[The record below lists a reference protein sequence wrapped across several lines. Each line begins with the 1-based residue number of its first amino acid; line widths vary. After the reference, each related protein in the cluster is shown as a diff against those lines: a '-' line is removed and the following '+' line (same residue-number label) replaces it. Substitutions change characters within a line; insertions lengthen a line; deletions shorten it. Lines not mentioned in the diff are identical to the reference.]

1 MFKLVIQDDEG
12 KTTVVPLIRDEITV
26 GRKEGNTIRLTERNV
41 SRRHARI
48 LRNNG
53 TIAIEDLESYNGVRV
68 NGSRIKGRQPLTV
81 SDRIQI
87 GDYLIELKT
96 DSDDSLASTPDD
108 QLTQP
113 IEKPEPSAGASGS
126 IPIPQVGPNA
136 ETTKMPSQ
144 LVPNQHKNEMFSV
157 VVGAANTPAPVLEPA
172 SPAAAPAAEAPGK
185 ATKGSRKA
193 KGSPEATPVTDEAR
207 HARLVVLS
215 SNFAGVEYELT
226 ETSTVL
232 GRTDEND
239 IVINHRSISRNHA
252 KIVRDG
258 ASYTIVDLQS
268 SNGVRVNNEEYEK
281 VQLHRGDLVDLGHV
295 RLRFA
300 DPGDDYAFKPE
311 DVSDVSTGSS
321 KGVWYA
327 LLAVLAVLVVVGLF
341 ALLSDG
347 AGDGTDQQQGA
358 SGKSSDA
365 TSATSSGTSKTEL
378 EGLMAEAQQA
388 MEARDW
394 SVAGL
399 KAREAQ
405 RVAGSD
411 TAGQQAAQKV
421 IDRASA
427 EENFKTES
435 ESLRQAIE
443 RKDHAKLR
451 QHMAAIDEQ
460 SVYHAEARAAHDKE
474 RDAYIARVAQEAEAL
489 LEDGRKCPQIRTLQ
503 REAATHWPEAGERV
517 GEILERCQRPRTPAN
532 TQVTQPRP
540 PQPGS
545 DPVTQ
550 PDPPP
555 RDEPDEPE
563 DDPRAS
569 TKSFEELVTEAE
581 EAGRKGLFGQARRLC
596 SQALKLKPRDG
607 RASVVCAIAA
617 CNLNNEQAARRYY
630 ASAPT
635 QEYKNQIYQICR
647 SKGIEVRQ

>member
-96 DSDDSLASTPDD
+96 DGDEQLPSTPDD

-113 IEKPEPSAGASGS
+113 IEKPEPPASASAS

-144 LVPNQHKNEMFSV
+144 LVSNHVKNEMFSV
-157 VVGAANTPAPVLEPA
+157 VASAANTPAPALEPPQPVPA
-172 SPAAAPAAEAPGK
+172 SAPDAVPGK
-185 ATKGSRKA
+185 STDKSAKVSRKA
-193 KGSPEATPVTDEAR
+193 KGAAESTDEAR
-207 HARLVVLS
+207 PARLVVLS

-226 ETSTVL
+226 EAATVL

-252 KIVRDG
+252 KIVREG

-268 SNGVRVNNEEYEK
+268 SNGVRVNNEEYDK
-281 VQLHRGDLVDLGHV
+281 VQLQRGDLVDLGHV

-300 DPGDDYAFKPE
+300 DPGDDYVFKPE

-327 LLAVLAVLVVVGLF
+327 LLAVLVVLVGVGLF

-347 AGDGTDQQQGA
+347 KEGKGQPQGDTPAVPTATQG
-358 SGKSSDA
+358 STTRS
-365 TSATSSGTSKTEL
+365 EFQ
-378 EGLMAEAQQA
+378 GLMAEAEAA
-388 MEARDW
+388 MKDRDW
-394 SVAGL
+394 AVATV
-399 KAREAQ
+399 KAREAE
-405 RVAGSD
+405 RVAGGN
-411 TAGQQAAQKV
+411 AAEQQAAQAV
-421 IDRASA
+421 IKRAA
-427 EENFKTES
+427 EEETYQTHS
-435 ESLRQAIE
+435 ESLQQAAA
-443 RKDHAKLR
+443 RKDYAKLR
-451 QHMAAIDEQ
+451 EHYAAIPED
-460 SVYHAEARAAHDKE
+460 SPYHADAKVAHDRE
-474 RDAYIARVAQEAEAL
+474 RDAFIAQVTQQAEAL
-489 LEDGRKCPQIRTLQ
+489 LEPVRQCPKIRDLQ
-503 REAATHWPEAGERV
+503 KKAAAQWPEAGERV
-517 GEILERCQRPRTPAN
+517 AGILETCQQRPTN
-532 TQVTQPRP
+532 TQVTPTRP
-540 PQPGS
+540 PPQGTEP
-545 DPVTQ
+545 DTQ
-550 PDPPP
+550 PDTQP
-555 RDEPDEPE
+555 REEPDEAGE
-563 DDPRAS
+563 DPKAP
-569 TKSFEELVTEAE
+569 TKSYDELVTEAE

-607 RASVVCAIAA
+607 RASVICAIAA
-617 CNLNNEQAARRYY
+617 CNLENEAAARRYY

-635 QEYKNQIYQICR
+635 QEHKNQIYQICR